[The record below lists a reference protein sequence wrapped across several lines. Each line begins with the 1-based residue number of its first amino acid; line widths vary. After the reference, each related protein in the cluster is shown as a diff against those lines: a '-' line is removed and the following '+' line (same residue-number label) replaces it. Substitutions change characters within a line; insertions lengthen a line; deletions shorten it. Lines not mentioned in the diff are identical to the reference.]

1 MNSFTNSVLLF
12 FSILLIGFC
21 IYVGFDVQIDF
32 LHMSGRNLPF
42 QSYIFVA
49 FGILFFTLLGWRSVR
64 RWMGIYIVNKTTR
77 FTWNKPTSKKRKQR
91 VLTYTILEVLIMG
104 SLSFALYFVV
114 ETWILPVMVLLFFS
128 VESLVFLVLNYRNRF
143 RVGISS
149 KAIIVADRE
158 VVIVYF
164 TGLQKITLG
173 KESIYFDYIKELQ
186 LLFPTDCLEEDQI
199 SVFKQQVQKMIDRD
213 KVLIRNI
220 D

>member
-1 MNSFTNSVLLF
+1 
-12 FSILLIGFC
+12 
-21 IYVGFDVQIDF
+21 
-32 LHMSGRNLPF
+32 
-42 QSYIFVA
+42 
-49 FGILFFTLLGWRSVR
+49 
-64 RWMGIYIVNKTTR
+64 
-77 FTWNKPTSKKRKQR
+77 
-91 VLTYTILEVLIMG
+91 
-104 SLSFALYFVV
+104 
-114 ETWILPVMVLLFFS
+114 

-186 LLFPTDCLEEDQI
+186 LFFPTDCLEEDQI

>member
-114 ETWILPVMVLLFFS
+114 EIWILPVMVLLFFS

>member
-12 FSILLIGFC
+12 FSLILIGFSV
-21 IYVGFDVQIDF
+21 YVGFDVHIDF

-49 FGILFFTLLGWRSVR
+49 FGILFFALLGWRSVR
-64 RWMGIYIVNKTTR
+64 RWMGIYIVNKKSR

-114 ETWILPVMVLLFFS
+114 ESWILPVMVLLFFS
-128 VESLVFLVLNYRNRF
+128 LESLVFLGLNYRNRF

-173 KESIYFDYIKELQ
+173 KDSIYFDYIQNLQ
-186 LLFPTDCLEEDQI
+186 LLFPTDSLEAEQI
-199 SVFKQQVQKMIDRD
+199 PIFKQEVQKMIDRD
-213 KVLIRNI
+213 KVLIRNV

>member
-21 IYVGFDVQIDF
+21 IYVGYDVQIDF
-32 LHMSGRNLPF
+32 LHLSGRNLPF
-42 QSYIFVA
+42 QSYIYLG
-49 FGILFFTLLGWRSVR
+49 FGVLFFALLGWRSVR

-77 FTWNKPTSKKRKQR
+77 FAWNTAISKKRKQR
-91 VLTYTILEVLIMG
+91 VVTYTLLEVLVMG
-104 SLSFALYFVV
+104 SLTFAFYFLM
-114 ETWILPVMVLLFFS
+114 ESWILPGAVLLFFCL
-128 VESLVFLVLNYRNRF
+128 ESIVFLLIGSRNRF
-143 RVGISS
+143 RVGVSS
-149 KAIIVADRE
+149 KAIIASDRE

-173 KESIYFDYIKELQ
+173 KDSIYFDYIQELQ
-186 LLFPTDCLEEDQI
+186 LLFPTNCLEEDQI
-199 SVFKQQVQKMIDRD
+199 SVFKQEVQKMIDRD

>member
-21 IYVGFDVQIDF
+21 IYVGYDVQIDF
-32 LHMSGRNLPF
+32 LHISGRNLPF
-42 QSYIFVA
+42 LSYIYLA
-49 FGILFFTLLGWRSVR
+49 FGILFFGLLGWRSVR
-64 RWMGIYIVNKTTR
+64 RWMGLYIVNKTTR
-77 FTWNKPTSKKRKQR
+77 FVWNMPSSKKRKLR
-91 VLTYTILEVLIMG
+91 VVTYTLLEVLVMG
-104 SLSFALYFVV
+104 SLTLAFYVLMES
-114 ETWILPVMVLLFFS
+114 WILPGAVLLFFCI
-128 VESLVFLVLNYRNRF
+128 ESILFLIVGYRNRF

-149 KAIIVADRE
+149 KAIIAADRE

-173 KESIYFDYIKELQ
+173 KDSIYFDYIQELQ

-199 SVFKQQVQKMIDRD
+199 SVFKQEVQKMIDRD

>member
-1 MNSFTNSVLLF
+1 MNSFTNSILLF

-21 IYVGFDVQIDF
+21 IYVGYDVQIDF
-32 LHMSGRNLPF
+32 LHISGRNLPF
-42 QSYIFVA
+42 QSYIYLA
-49 FGILFFTLLGWRSVR
+49 FGILFFGLLGWRSVR
-64 RWMGIYIVNKTTR
+64 RWMGLYIVNKTTR
-77 FTWNKPTSKKRKQR
+77 FVWNMPSSKKRKLR
-91 VLTYTILEVLIMG
+91 VVTYTLLEVLVMG
-104 SLSFALYFVV
+104 SLTLAFYVLMES
-114 ETWILPVMVLLFFS
+114 WILPGAVLLFFCI
-128 VESLVFLVLNYRNRF
+128 ESILFLIVGYRNRF

-149 KAIIVADRE
+149 KAVIAADRE

-173 KESIYFDYIKELQ
+173 KDSIYFDYIQELQ

-199 SVFKQQVQKMIDRD
+199 SVFKQEVQKMIDRD

>member
-64 RWMGIYIVNKTTR
+64 RWMGIYIGKKTTR

-220 D
+220 Y

>member
-32 LHMSGRNLPF
+32 LHTSGRNLPF

>member
-1 MNSFTNSVLLF
+1 
-12 FSILLIGFC
+12 
-21 IYVGFDVQIDF
+21 
-32 LHMSGRNLPF
+32 
-42 QSYIFVA
+42 
-49 FGILFFTLLGWRSVR
+49 
-64 RWMGIYIVNKTTR
+64 MGIYIVNKTTR

>member
-32 LHMSGRNLPF
+32 LHTSGRNLPF

-64 RWMGIYIVNKTTR
+64 RCRGIYIVKKTTR